1 MDVIQLGRTAGR
13 IRPIGIGEKQLA
25 GLSGVCCDVGRIDVV
40 VRRAAGLNK
49 IERVAGKG
57 GLHPAQ
63 QSQKKER
70 PRGQRNLPGLA
81 DGRRVGRGIVLGRIK
96 LPPQH
101 DKIFALDV
109 WIKAVI
115 GSLQCHCCGTQR
127 DGIVN
132 HIRRGATADV

>member
-1 MDVIQLGRTAGR
+1 MDVVQLRGADQT
-13 IRPIGIGEKQLA
+13 IRPIGVGEKQLA
-25 GLSGVCCDVGRIDVV
+25 GLAGIRCYVGGIDVIVGR
-40 VRRAAGLNK
+40 AASLDK
-49 IERVAGKG
+49 AEWVAGKG

-63 QSQKKER
+63 QPPKEER

-81 DGRRVGRGIVLGRIK
+81 DGSRVRGGIVLGWIK

-109 WIKAVI
+109 WVKAVI